1 MVAELFSP
9 IPNRGQDPLPM
20 INDHPFGPNERS
32 VSEFPTITPVFPA
45 ECNPSLWYPSKQ
57 S

>member
-32 VSEFPTITPVFPA
+32 VS
-45 ECNPSLWYPSKQ
+45 
-57 S
+57 